1 MSAKPLWLKAVLRVE
16 RAIGGPVE
24 AAVRTDTYF
33 DLVTKATR
41 VTGTVK
47 RKVSGTSTRV
57 LHGINLPAGKDI
69 QGVREQLSRM
79 ERQLNRLTEEV
90 AERDGNLPDGAPIDA
105 SSRGRPASGDARPKR
120 TRTE

>member
-1 MSAKPLWLKAVLRVE
+1 MSSKPLWLKAVLRVE

-41 VTGTVK
+41 ATGTVK

-57 LHGINLPAGKDI
+57 LHGINLPTGSDM
-69 QGVREQLSRM
+69 QRMREQLSRM
-79 ERQLNRLTEEV
+79 ERRLNRLTEDV
-90 AERDGNLPDGAPIDA
+90 AELDGPPSDRAPDGQPPDRTPID
-105 SSRGRPASGDARPKR
+105 
-120 TRTE
+120 

>member
-1 MSAKPLWLKAVLRVE
+1 MSSKPLWLKAVLRVE
-16 RAIGGPVE
+16 RAVGGPVE
-24 AAVRTDTYF
+24 RAVRTDTYF

-47 RKVSGTSTRV
+47 RKVGGTSTRV
-57 LHGINLPAGKDI
+57 LHGINLPAGRDI

-90 AERDGNLPDGAPIDA
+90 AERDGRDSD
-105 SSRGRPASGDARPKR
+105 RPPPND
-120 TRTE
+120 